1 MTGKII
7 LSEELHKKVVR
18 IIVNQLVGKIN
29 NKRARFILTLAGESG
44 SGKSETARAIAE
56 ELGKCG
62 IQTIVLGQDDYC
74 YLAPKFND
82 LKRKADPDW
91 LGPHLEVN
99 MDLLENNLKAAV
111 NGADEITK
119 PHIDAVENTI
129 IDTKISLRG
138 IKVVIAEGTYT
149 SLLKNADIRIFIDRT
164 WLDTL
169 ESRKKRNR
177 RDEVNDPFTEQILV
191 TEHKIIA
198 GHKHLADFI
207 ITDNLEVIIP
217 E

>member
-1 MTGKII
+1 MTGSII
-7 LSEELHKKVVR
+7 LLEELHKKVVC
-18 IIVNQLVGKIN
+18 IIVTQLIEKIN
-29 NKRARFILTLAGESG
+29 TKPGRFILTVAGESG

-62 IQTIVLGQDDYC
+62 MQTIVLGQDDYC
-74 YLAPKFND
+74 HLSPKFND

-91 LGPHLEVN
+91 LGPHVEVK
-99 MDLLENNLKAAV
+99 MDVLENNLRSAV
-111 NGADEITK
+111 HGEDEITK
-119 PHIDAVENTI
+119 PIIDTVENTI
-129 IDTKISLRG
+129 EDTKISLRD

-149 SLLKNADIRIFIDRT
+149 SLLKNADARIFIDRT
-164 WLDTL
+164 WIDTL
-169 ESRKKRNR
+169 KYRKKRNR

-191 TEHKIIA
+191 TEHKIIS
-198 GHKHLADFI
+198 GHKYLADFI